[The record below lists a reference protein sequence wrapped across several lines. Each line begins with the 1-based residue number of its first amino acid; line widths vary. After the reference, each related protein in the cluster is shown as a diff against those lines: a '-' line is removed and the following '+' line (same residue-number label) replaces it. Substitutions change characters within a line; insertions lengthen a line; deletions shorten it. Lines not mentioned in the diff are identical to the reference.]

1 MEEMTAQEV
10 AEQVR
15 LRDLAHTQDRLNKL
29 MEKAELEKAELM
41 KKAMIAEQQKIEW
54 QSSANY
60 TISTSVGSNSSA
72 GLTFAPQAQKIESMT
87 SYLERTQP
95 MRVVALD
102 EANKLMMCH
111 IGRGAI
117 MTPDDVVHAAKAFA
131 DFLIEGKT
139 P

>member
-1 MEEMTAQEV
+1 MSNNGIKEMTAQEV

-29 MEKAELEKAELM
+29 MEKAEHK
-41 KKAMIAEQQKIEW
+41 MIAEQQKIEW

-60 TISTSVGSNSSA
+60 TIGTIPNGNSSA

-111 IGRGAI
+111 IGRGGL
-117 MTPDDVVHAAKAFA
+117 MTPNDVVHAAKAFA

>member
-1 MEEMTAQEV
+1 MSNNGIKEMTAQEV

-29 MEKAELEKAELM
+29 MEKAEHK
-41 KKAMIAEQQKIEW
+41 MIAEQQKIEW

>member
-1 MEEMTAQEV
+1 MSNNGIKEMTAQEV

-29 MEKAELEKAELM
+29 MEKAEHK
-41 KKAMIAEQQKIEW
+41 MIAEQQKIEW

-60 TISTSVGSNSSA
+60 TIGTSLSGNSSA